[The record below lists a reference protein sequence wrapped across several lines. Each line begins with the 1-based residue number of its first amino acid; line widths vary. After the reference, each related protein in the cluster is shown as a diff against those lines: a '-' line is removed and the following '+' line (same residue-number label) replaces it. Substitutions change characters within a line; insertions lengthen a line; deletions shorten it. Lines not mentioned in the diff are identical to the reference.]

1 MLEKIKEIVAG
12 FMGICVSDVLEEKNF
27 LEMGMD
33 SLTLLK
39 IIIDTEKLFN
49 VRFGNEEIVEIRTV
63 LDILG
68 LVEKK
73 ILDN

>member
-12 FMGICVSDVLEEKNF
+12 FMGVRVSDIVEEKNF

-39 IIIDTEKLFN
+39 IVIKLEETYN
-49 VRFGNEEIVEIRTV
+49 ISFGNDEIVEIKNII
-63 LDILG
+63 DILS
-68 LVEKK
+68 LLEKK
-73 ILDN
+73 ILQ